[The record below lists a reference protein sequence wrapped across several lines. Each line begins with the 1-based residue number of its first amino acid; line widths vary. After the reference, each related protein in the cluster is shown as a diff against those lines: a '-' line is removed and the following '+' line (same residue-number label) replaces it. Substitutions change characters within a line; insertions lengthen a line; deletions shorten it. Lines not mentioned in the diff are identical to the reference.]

1 MIKVSK
7 FGGSSVA
14 DAMQFE
20 KVKRII
26 ESDPS
31 RQFVV
36 VSATGKRFKDDNK
49 VTDLL
54 YLCHAHLK
62 YGVSYENIFSLI
74 EERYYAIQ
82 KDLKLKTD
90 LQKEFAEIRSKMN
103 RDMSI
108 DYLVSR
114 GEYLTGLLMA
124 EYLGFDFA
132 DAASFIIFNY
142 DGSINFEKTQS
153 ALEKI
158 LEEHTRLVVPG
169 FYGVLPN
176 GMVKVMSRGG
186 SDITGAILANVI
198 NADVYEN
205 WTDVSGILVA
215 DPRIIENPRRIES
228 ITYNELR
235 ELSYMGANVLHEEAI
250 FPVKEKNIPINIR
263 NTNEPDNP
271 GTMIMEDC
279 SALDK
284 KNPPHIITGISGRKN
299 FTAFTI
305 NRSHMSNEIG
315 IVRRVLQVFENYKIS
330 IENIPS
336 GIDSFSVVVASEK
349 VENCIY
355 DLIADIKESV
365 NPDSIKTYENLSLIA
380 IVGRGMVYRPGISGK
395 VFGEL
400 GKHDINIRT
409 INQGSDEINIVVGV
423 ENKDFEKTIRVMY
436 ERFIG

>member
-176 GMVKVMSRGG
+176 GMVKV
-186 SDITGAILANVI
+186 ANVI

-284 KNPPHIITGISGRKN
+284 KNPPHFITGISGRKN

>member
-14 DAMQFE
+14 DANQFK
-20 KVKRII
+20 KVKAII
-26 ESDPS
+26 NSDSS

-74 EERYYAIQ
+74 EERYYSIQ
-82 KDLKLKTD
+82 KELNLKTD
-90 LQKEFAEIRSKMN
+90 LNKEFSEIRSKMN

-124 EYLGFDFA
+124 EYLGYDFA
-132 DAASFIIFNY
+132 DASSFIIFNY
-142 DGSINFEKTQS
+142 DGSINFEKTQA
-153 ALEKI
+153 ALEQI
-158 LEEHTRLVVPG
+158 LNEHTHLVVPG

-176 GMVKVMSRGG
+176 GIVKVMSRGG

-228 ITYNELR
+228 ITYSELR
-235 ELSYMGANVLHEEAI
+235 ELSYMGA
-250 FPVKEKNIPINIR
+250 K
-263 NTNEPDNP
+263 D
-271 GTMIMEDC
+271 
-279 SALDK
+279 
-284 KNPPHIITGISGRKN
+284 RK
-299 FTAFTI
+299 
-305 NRSHMSNEIG
+305 
-315 IVRRVLQVFENYKIS
+315 
-330 IENIPS
+330 
-336 GIDSFSVVVASEK
+336 SVV
-349 VENCIY
+349 
-355 DLIADIKESV
+355 
-365 NPDSIKTYENLSLIA
+365 
-380 IVGRGMVYRPGISGK
+380 
-395 VFGEL
+395 
-400 GKHDINIRT
+400 
-409 INQGSDEINIVVGV
+409 
-423 ENKDFEKTIRVMY
+423 
-436 ERFIG
+436 

>member
-1 MIKVSK
+1 MIKVAK

-14 DAMQFE
+14 DASQFK
-20 KVKRII
+20 KVKHII
-26 ESDPS
+26 DSDPT

-62 YGVSYENIFSLI
+62 YGVSYETIFTLI
-74 EERYYAIQ
+74 EERYQSIKQ
-82 KDLKLKTD
+82 ELKLTVD
-90 LQKEFAEIRSKMN
+90 LDGEFKKIRALMN
-103 RDMSI
+103 RDI
-108 DYLVSR
+108 NVDYLVSR

-124 EYLGFDFA
+124 EYLGYDFA

-142 DGSINFEKTQS
+142 DGSINFQKTEAALLELLKEKQ
-153 ALEKI
+153 
-158 LEEHTRLVVPG
+158 RLVVPG

-176 GMVKVMSRGG
+176 GKIKVMSRGG
-186 SDITGAILANVI
+186 SDITGSIMANVL

-215 DPRIIENPRRIES
+215 DPRIIENPRRIEN
-228 ITYNELR
+228 ITYSELR

-279 SALDK
+279 SALDA
-284 KNPPHIITGISGRKN
+284 KNTPHFITGISGRKN

-305 NRSHMSNEIG
+305 TRAGMSNEVGTI
-315 IVRRVLQVFENYKIS
+315 RKVLQVFENYKIS
-330 IENIPS
+330 VENIPS

-349 VENCIY
+349 VNDCIY

-365 NPDSIKTYENLSLIA
+365 RPDLIKTYENLALIA
-380 IVGRGMVYRPGISGK
+380 IVGRGMVFRPGISGK

-400 GKHDINIRT
+400 GKHEINIRT

-436 ERFIG
+436 DRFIG